1 MEDKEG
7 GSGFKFLEIGLY
19 LFFHK
24 LDFSFSL
31 LAAPFQ
37 TMLYIGLKDYQYFDP
52 VDPLSSTLPKLC
64 RGATRVVSL
73 CSSLGRV
80 SFAPPLSRACIRNNL
95 TRFSRI

>member
-52 VDPLSSTLPKLC
+52 VDPLSSTLNTTQTL
-64 RGATRVVSL
+64 
-73 CSSLGRV
+73 
-80 SFAPPLSRACIRNNL
+80 
-95 TRFSRI
+95 

>member
-1 MEDKEG
+1 MGRGEEG

-37 TMLYIGLKDYQYFDP
+37 TMLYTCIGLKDYQYFDP
-52 VDPLSSTLPKLC
+52 VDPHSSTLPKL
-64 RGATRVVSL
+64 L
-73 CSSLGRV
+73 Y
-80 SFAPPLSRACIRNNL
+80 
-95 TRFSRI
+95 